1 MATELTQL
9 LSTAVAEIVQLH
21 ELVKSLEGR
30 IQSLEGQTEVLREEL
45 HRVSPT
51 TKAVRQEHP
60 GRSAS
65 IATVPAAE
73 RPVNAAAHSSGIK
86 VFERPPQPMFVP
98 PSPDAPPPMPPL
110 RPELFEPIDQSE
122 DDHPSNDQPRRP
134 FVKWLPTT
142 DAELPMIESRCRLKA
157 DASRWSAERKRLLN
171 EGKDFRTDIEPR
183 DRELIGLAKQLPD
196 CFLWMSHPTAP
207 NPNDV
212 GQWHVLA
219 GCFDVLADAV
229 ALIRKILEEPE
240 EPHDLFGQAVDL
252 LAEAQSSLR
261 IIVARLEGPPT
272 DHDQARVFGW
282 LKSVAMN
289 RQIFIRRYMRLD
301 DPADPE
307 RWIDLRNR
315 IASFQVQSEDGRKKI
330 TQRKKAL
337 SRLKHKLSQISAMP
351 ADERLP
357 HWTSI
362 AADVDELV
370 ASGMPPSNLELRDL
384 LVAHVDELPEMATM
398 PKGFQLTLREIDK
411 YLSSMPDKAADADAE
426 TTSPQI
432 SEVADML
439 AGKAVIIIGGD
450 RRPFAA
456 EALERSFLLSELI
469 WIDTRAHE
477 SISGFEPYVARP
489 EVAMVLLAIRWS
501 SHSYGEVQDFC
512 RTYGKPLVRLPGGY
526 NPNQVA
532 AQILEQCSQRL
543 TTT

>member
-1 MATELTQL
+1 
-9 LSTAVAEIVQLH
+9 
-21 ELVKSLEGR
+21 
-30 IQSLEGQTEVLREEL
+30 
-45 HRVSPT
+45 
-51 TKAVRQEHP
+51 
-60 GRSAS
+60 
-65 IATVPAAE
+65 
-73 RPVNAAAHSSGIK
+73 
-86 VFERPPQPMFVP
+86 
-98 PSPDAPPPMPPL
+98 
-110 RPELFEPIDQSE
+110 
-122 DDHPSNDQPRRP
+122 
-134 FVKWLPTT
+134 
-142 DAELPMIESRCRLKA
+142 MIESRCRLKA
-157 DASRWSAERKRLLN
+157 DASRWAAERKRLLN
-171 EGKDFRTDIEPR
+171 EGKDFRTEIEPR

-229 ALIRKILEEPE
+229 ALIRKILEDSE

-252 LAEAQSSLR
+252 LAESQSALR

-315 IASFQVQSEDGRKKI
+315 IANFLVQSDDGRKKL

-337 SRLKHKLSQISAMP
+337 GRLKHKLSQISTMSTE
-351 ADERLP
+351 ERLP
-357 HWTSI
+357 HWAAI

-370 ASGMPPSNLELRDL
+370 VSGMPPSNLELRDM
-384 LVAHVDELPEMATM
+384 LVTHVEELPEMATM
-398 PKGFQLTLREIDK
+398 PKGFQLTMREIDK
-411 YLSSMPDKAADADAE
+411 YLASLPDKNAEADAE

-432 SEVADML
+432 AEVADML

-456 EALERSFLLSELI
+456 EALERAFLLSELI

>member
-1 MATELTQL
+1 MSAELVQL
-9 LSTAVAEIVQLH
+9 LTAAVSEIGQLQEAIKDLQSRVAALESHAPAAH
-21 ELVKSLEGR
+21 EDAAKVSAVK
-30 IQSLEGQTEVLREEL
+30 
-45 HRVSPT
+45 T
-51 TKAVRQEHP
+51 TRLEHP
-60 GRSAS
+60 GKAGAIAS
-65 IATVPAAE
+65 VVTTERHTVPS
-73 RPVNAAAHSSGIK
+73 NHSGIK

-98 PSPDAPPPMPPL
+98 PSPDAVPPPLL
-110 RPELFEPIDQSE
+110 RPELFEPVDLH
-122 DDHPSNDQPRRP
+122 DDHPQDNDQPRRP

-142 DAELPMIESRCRLKA
+142 DSELPMIESRCRLKA
-157 DASRWSAERKRLLN
+157 EAARWAAERRRLSN
-171 EGKDFRTDIEPR
+171 DGKDFRTEIEPR
-183 DRELIGLAKQLPD
+183 DRDLIAQAKQLPD

-207 NPNDV
+207 NPTDI
-212 GQWHVLA
+212 GHWHILA

-229 ALIRKILEEPE
+229 ALIRRILDEPE

-315 IASFQVQSEDGRKKI
+315 IANFQVQSEDGRKKI

-337 SRLKHKLSQISAMP
+337 SRLKHKLSLISGLP

-362 AADVDELV
+362 AGDVDELV
-370 ASGMPPSNLELRDL
+370 ASGLPPSNLELRDL
-384 LVAHVDELPEMATM
+384 LAAHVDELPEMATM
-398 PKGFQLTLREIDK
+398 PKGFQLTMREIDK
-411 YLSSMPDKAADADAE
+411 YLAALPDKTAETEAD
-426 TTSPQI
+426 TTSPLI
-432 SEVADML
+432 AEVADML

-456 EALERSFLLSELI
+456 EALERAFLLSELI

-532 AQILEQCSQRL
+532 AQIREQCSERL
-543 TTT
+543 TAT